1 MREGTIGHR
10 QWNKSII
17 ESQGYTR
24 QREHVTCYVLVG
36 LHILGPASEMKE
48 MNQKEDFSS
57 FKYINLLIDIGEMMI
72 VYRVALEGD
81 IFGFSALYSSDFSL
95 FLVLGG
101 CSS

>member
-1 MREGTIGHR
+1 MGQINHR
-10 QWNKSII
+10 I
-17 ESQGYTR
+17 TR
-24 QREHVTCYVLVG
+24 VYKPKGNMLHVTFLSSF
-36 LHILGPASEMKE
+36 HTLGPASEMKE